1 MNGTSGLTPAVTDLS
16 GLKPA
21 GTSLERRAS
30 RVPQIIAATIG
41 NALEWYDFL
50 IFGYLTAIVSRL
62 FFPGTSEF
70 CSLLA
75 ATATFGVGFFMRPVG
90 GILLGTYADRHGRK
104 AALQLIIVLST
115 IAMAL
120 MAFAPTYAAFGVGA
134 PLIILVARLLQGFA
148 TGGEFASSTAFLV
161 ECASEGRRGLFGSW
175 QSFGQGLAM
184 LGGTA
189 MGALITSHLPPAA
202 LNAWGWRIPFFVGL
216 LICPVG
222 FWIRKYLQEPE
233 IYLRAQSKE
242 HPKSP
247 LKQVFARHRKALW
260 VCGALIASGTTNVYI
275 LNVYMPTF
283 ATKQLH
289 LPLNQAFTAQC
300 IAGIAAVLLIPL
312 FGALSDRIG
321 RKPVLI
327 GSLLTYLLLLYPMFA
342 LVLSK
347 PSIPNFMLMLLALG
361 CARAGYGGVVSCI
374 LAEQFPTAVRSTGMS
389 ISYNVAVMCFGGPA
403 QFVVTWLIQTTGTPM
418 SAAVY
423 LMVATV
429 MGLLASFF
437 VLEPTRLDNE
447 NRIVERVPEFAMPA
461 GRR

>member
-1 MNGTSGLTPAVTDLS
+1 MPAVTNS
-16 GLKPA
+16 APGA
-21 GTSLERRAS
+21 SRAS
-30 RVPQIIAATIG
+30 RASQIIAATIG

-62 FFPGTSEF
+62 FFPSANEV

-115 IAMAL
+115 IAMAM
-120 MAFAPTYAAFGVGA
+120 MAFAPTYAAFGIGA
-134 PLIILVARLLQGFA
+134 PLIILLARLVQGFA

-161 ECASEGRRGLFGSW
+161 ECASENRRGLYGSW
-175 QSFGQGLAM
+175 QSFGQALAM
-184 LGGTA
+184 ISGTA

-202 LNAWGWRIPFFVGL
+202 LDAWGWRIPFFVGL

-222 FWIRKYLQEPE
+222 FWIRRYLDEPE
-233 IYLRAQSKE
+233 IYVRA
-242 HPKSP
+242 HRTDHTRSP
-247 LKQVFARHRKALW
+247 LKEVLAHHRKALF
-260 VCGALIASGTTNVYI
+260 VCGALIASGTTSVYI

-300 IAGIAAVLLIPL
+300 IAGIAVCLLTPL

-321 RKPVLI
+321 RKPILI
-327 GSLLTYLLLLYPMFA
+327 GSLLAFLLLLYPMFS

-347 PSIPNFMLMLLALG
+347 PSIPNFMWMLVALG
-361 CARAGYGGVVSCI
+361 SARAGYAGVVSVI
-374 LAEQFPTAVRSTGMS
+374 LAEQFPTVVRSTGMS
-389 ISYNVAVMCFGGPA
+389 VAYNVAVMCFGGPA
-403 QFVVTWLIQTTGTPM
+403 QFVVTWLIQATGTAM
-418 SAAVY
+418 SAAIY

-429 MGLLASFF
+429 MGLVAAFF
-437 VLEPTRLDNE
+437 VLEPMRLE
-447 NRIVERVPEFAMPA
+447 SRVIEEVPEFALA